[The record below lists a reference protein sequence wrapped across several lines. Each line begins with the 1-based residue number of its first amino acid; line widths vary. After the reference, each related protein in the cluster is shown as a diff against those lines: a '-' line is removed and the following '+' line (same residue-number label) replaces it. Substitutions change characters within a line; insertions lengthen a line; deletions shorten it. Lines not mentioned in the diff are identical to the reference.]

1 MRHEPSASNAAP
13 SPAFNLHVSSLFFH
27 LLIEISGEVADTILK
42 GAREFAEDRHR
53 RDGIVRDQI
62 RERDSKGIS
71 EAVLTIISDNES
83 HLVSAR
89 KKEDLGDQRPL
100 EDIIS
105 LAVRAFAGL
114 IRESFISFL
123 FTLSLTLFRNCI
135 I

>member
-1 MRHEPSASNAAP
+1 MRHDPSASSASP
-13 SPAFNLHVSSLFFH
+13 STTFNLHVSSLFFH

-42 GAREFAEDRHR
+42 GAREFTEDRHR

-62 RERDSKGIS
+62 RDRDSKGIS
-71 EAVLTIISDNES
+71 EAVLAIISDSEP

-100 EDIIS
+100 EDIIG

-114 IRESFISFL
+114 IRGSLHHVSDCLAFNY
-123 FTLSLTLFRNCI
+123 LSYWH
-135 I
+135 